1 MIQTICYS
9 DFYRHRDETINIARG
24 ISNPEECFNIHEYH
38 ECYDDPED
46 ERYMDLD
53 EYLDTWYYKILPEGS
68 EISQMML
75 SEWMLDVPQDF
86 TEKWVMVPCPTGKR
100 VRLIS
105 AWVLIYLW

>member
-1 MIQTICYS
+1 MIQAICYS
-9 DFYRHRDETINIARG
+9 GFYRHRDETINIARG
-24 ISNPEECFNIHEYH
+24 ISNLQECFNTQEYF
-38 ECYDDPED
+38 DDPED

-68 EISQMML
+68 EISRMML

-86 TEKWVMVPCPTGKR
+86 TENWIMVPCPTGNR

-105 AWVLIYLW
+105 AWVLICLW